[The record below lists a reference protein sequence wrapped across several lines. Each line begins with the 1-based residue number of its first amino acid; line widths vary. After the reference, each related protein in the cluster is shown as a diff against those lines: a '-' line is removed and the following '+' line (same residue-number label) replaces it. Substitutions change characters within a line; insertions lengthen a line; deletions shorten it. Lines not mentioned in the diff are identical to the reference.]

1 VTAQANFRLPSTGV
15 AEIPW
20 DDALAAVLGY
30 ARETRPLSI
39 RYPSELVSTVQ
50 VPAFAY
56 ATYDCIPP
64 SPDAG
69 FTWLDVLVV
78 DGLNGRLNQEVIT
91 ALKHAA
97 DRAWPHVERAIER
110 ADGKTLWELSAPEVA
125 RHPTPGSAGKAL
137 ESAWA
142 ECMGTGNVK
151 LALTHKLLHHK
162 CPDLFPL
169 IDNKTAPGLKRA
181 IDSPDEGLWA
191 VVHREL
197 SENEVQFSALEQA
210 FATLVN
216 GKDDVPLQRLRLH
229 DVLLWLVAAKKWERA
244 VTAGRRTPEWDRH
257 RKNTEAGH

>member
-1 VTAQANFRLPSTGV
+1 VTVQANFRLPSTGA

-20 DDALAAVLGY
+20 NDALAAVWGY

-39 RYPSELVSTVQ
+39 RPPSELARTVQ

-78 DGLNGRLNQEVIT
+78 DGLNGKLNQEVIT

-97 DRAWPHVERAIER
+97 GRAWPHVERAIER
-110 ADGKTLWELSAPEVA
+110 ADGRTFWELPALELA
-125 RHPTPGSAGKAL
+125 RHPTPGSTGEAL
-137 ESAWA
+137 DSAWA
-142 ECMGTGNVK
+142 ECMGTGKVK

-169 IDNKTAPGLKRA
+169 IDNKTAPSLKGA
-181 IDSPDEGLWA
+181 IASPDEGLWA

-197 SENEVQFSALEQA
+197 RENKVQFSALEQA

-216 GKDDVPLQRLRLH
+216 DKNDVPLQRLRLH
-229 DVLLWLVAAKKWERA
+229 DILLWLIATKKWERA
-244 VTAGRRTPEWDRH
+244 VTAGRQTPEWDQY
-257 RKNTEAGH
+257 RKTAEAGH